1 MSFDSNSGIV
11 HSPENCT
18 REFNLDQ
25 PREHMH
31 QNMFNESTREGS
43 AFELL
48 GTQFHLDD
56 EDVNFQ
62 DLITETH
69 QVIKGSMFISDA
81 WINR

>member
-18 REFNLDQ
+18 REFTLDE

-31 QNMFNESTREGS
+31 QDMLHASAREGS

-48 GTQFHLDD
+48 GTHFHLDD
-56 EDVNFQ
+56 EDINFPN
-62 DLITETH
+62 LITE
-69 QVIKGSMFISDA
+69 VPEVMNGSIIISDA
-81 WINR
+81 WIDR